1 MLNQTTTT
9 TQSTL
14 NNRVAI
20 KDNKMSISDK
30 GEIYIYKDDQQG
42 MSFPI
47 FKITELL
54 QQGGFENFVTVHIG
68 GGSDGGMSGPGVK
81 PNQKGINR
89 LLRIIKQTN
98 YKVVQ
103 VNGQTFTIE
112 GMN

>member
-1 MLNQTTTT
+1 MNQTIN
-9 TQSTL
+9 QTL
-14 NNRVAI
+14 GNRVAI
-20 KDNKMSISDK
+20 KDNKMSISDR

-54 QQGGFENFVTVHIG
+54 QTGGFENFVTVFIG
-68 GGSDGGMSGPGVK
+68 GGSDGGSCGPGVK

-98 YKVVQ
+98 YRIVSQ
-103 VNGQTFTIE
+103 NGQYFTIE
-112 GMN
+112 GSN